1 LNGSNEVPRSAD
13 VVIIGGGVIGLTVV
27 RALAQRGVR
36 DVCLIERAALG
47 TEASFAAGGILAP
60 QAEANG
66 QDEFF
71 ELACR
76 SRDLYADFARGLR
89 EETGV
94 DVELDTT
101 GTLYVALTEE
111 DVIEIEKRFEWQS
124 TAGLAVAKLTAREA
138 SELEPCIRELRP
150 GSSEG
155 LRGALLFPRD
165 VQVEN
170 RRLLNALVNSVAKL
184 GVNIVTETN
193 VESIAVQCGQTNAQS
208 KRVSGVQ
215 TSRGFVNCR
224 TIVVAAGTWSSFIKH
239 VSTPKIAPA
248 DASALQYS
256 APKIEPVR
264 GQMICLDA
272 KPQLTRHV
280 IYSPRGYLVPRRDGR
295 LIAGSTSENAGFTK
309 QVTAGG
315 ISSILAHAREISPRI
330 ENLPIVD
337 TWAGLRP
344 RAADGLPVL
353 GPCDEIDGLVYAT
366 GHYRN
371 GILLA
376 PVTGELI
383 TEAVV
388 KGHVSPLLAAFSPN
402 RFKLAHI
409 S

>member
-1 LNGSNEVPRSAD
+1 M
-13 VVIIGGGVIGLTVV
+13 VVIGGGVIGLTVA
-27 RALAQRGVR
+27 RALVQRGVR
-36 DVCLIERAALG
+36 EVCLIERAALG

-60 QAEANG
+60 QAEADG
-66 QDEFF
+66 RDEFF

-76 SRDLYADFARGLR
+76 SRELYFDFATTLF
-89 EETGV
+89 EETGI

-101 GTLYVALTEE
+101 GTLYVALNEGDE
-111 DVIEIEKRFEWQS
+111 IEIEKRFEWQS
-124 TAGLAVAKLTAREA
+124 KAGLAVEKLTAREA
-138 SELEPCIRELRP
+138 RELEPCIREARP
-150 GSSEG
+150 GAAET

-170 RRLLNALVNSVAKL
+170 RRLLNALVNSVSASAIK
-184 GVNIVTETN
+184 VVTHSN
-193 VESIAVQCGQTNAQS
+193 VESLIVVHGQI
-208 KRVSGVQ
+208 KGVQ
-215 TSRGFVNCR
+215 TSRGFVSAPKV
-224 TIVVAAGTWSSFIKH
+224 IVAAGTWSSMIEH
-239 VSTPKIAPA
+239 AHT
-248 DASALQYS
+248 
-256 APKIEPVR
+256 PKIEPVR
-264 GQMICLDA
+264 GQMICFDA

-295 LIAGSTSENAGFTK
+295 LLAGSTSENAGFTK
-309 QVTAGG
+309 QVTGGG
-315 ISSILAHAREISPRI
+315 ISSILAHASEISPKI
-330 ENLPIVD
+330 ESLPIVD

-383 TEAVV
+383 AEAVV
-388 KGHVSPLLAAFSPN
+388 KGHISPLLAAFSPN
-402 RFKLAHI
+402 RFKLAHV